1 MHVLVV
7 KTSSMGDV
15 IHTLPA
21 IEDATKAIP
30 GIKFDWLIEEGFQE
44 IPAWHDSIDK
54 VIPIALRRWR
64 KSWLK
69 AFFSGEIKLF
79 LKKLREKKYDLIID
93 AQGLLK
99 SAVPAKLA
107 RGTLIGFDKA
117 SAREGIAA
125 NYYDR
130 DLTVDKSLHAIE
142 RVRRLFARS
151 LGYEYQ
157 DTLPSVKLNLN
168 PAEEDKKGV
177 LFLHGTTW
185 PSKHWPDDSWLEL
198 GKLLKEKGEAIYLP
212 WATDQEKDRAEW
224 LAKELN
230 VPVLPKLSLTEVAEL
245 MLKVKAVVGV
255 DTGLTHL
262 AALLD
267 VRSIGV
273 YGSTDVGLTG
283 ALGLNHK
290 NLSAN
295 YECSPCM
302 NKVCKVLDENNK
314 QPCFDSITPE
324 SILKNLE
331 ELRRH
336 ES

>member
-21 IEDATKAIP
+21 IEDAAKAIP

-44 IPAWHDSIDK
+44 IPAWHDSVDK

-69 AFFSGEIKLF
+69 AFLSGEIKVF
-79 LKKLREKKYDLIID
+79 LKRLRKKKYDLIID

-99 SAVPAKLA
+99 SAVPAKFA

-125 NYYDR
+125 KFYDR

-151 LGYEYQ
+151 IGYEYQ
-157 DTLPSVKLNLN
+157 DTLPLVKLNLN
-168 PAEEDKKGV
+168 PAEEGKKGV

-185 PSKHWPDDSWLEL
+185 PSKHWPDVSWLEL
-198 GKLLKEKGEAIYLP
+198 GKLLKEEGEAIYLP

-230 VPVLPKLSLTEVAEL
+230 VPVLPKLSLTEIAEL

-267 VRSIGV
+267 VRSIGI
-273 YGSTDVGLTG
+273 YGSTDAGLTG
-283 ALGLNHK
+283 AMGVKHK
-290 NLSAN
+290 NICSTC
-295 YECSPCM
+295 ECSPCLKKKCLM
-302 NKVCKVLDENNK
+302 LSDKLVAPPCYKEISAQDIVK
-314 QPCFDSITPE
+314 QLGF
-324 SILKNLE
+324 
-331 ELRRH
+331 
-336 ES
+336 

>member
-1 MHVLVV
+1 MHVLIV

-44 IPAWHDSIDK
+44 IPAWHDSVDK

-79 LKKLREKKYDLIID
+79 LKKLREKKYDVIID

-99 SAVPAKLA
+99 SAVPAKFA
-107 RGTLIGFDKA
+107 RGTLVGFDKA

-125 NYYDR
+125 KFYDR

-142 RVRRLFARS
+142 RVRRLFARA

-157 DTLPSVKLNLN
+157 DTSPAVKLSLN
-168 PAEEDKKGV
+168 AAEEDKKGI

-198 GKLLKEKGEAIYLP
+198 GKLLKGESEAIFLP
-212 WATDQEKDRAEW
+212 WATAQERTRAEW
-224 LAKELN
+224 LGKRLD
-230 VPVLPKLSLTEVAEL
+230 VSVLPKLSLTEIAEL

-267 VRSIGV
+267 VRSIGI

-283 ALGLNHK
+283 AIGIKHK
-290 NLSAN
+290 NTCSI
-295 YECSPCM
+295 YECSPCL
-302 NKVCKVLDENNK
+302 KKICIKLSYEVVAPPCYKEIAPQDIVK
-314 QPCFDSITPE
+314 QLGF
-324 SILKNLE
+324 
-331 ELRRH
+331 
-336 ES
+336 